1 MAGVSYSRIIMAY
14 IRKHPAP
21 LINDDGFDFEKAS
34 DEWVALCLWDQL
46 QDCFKDAQV
55 INEVLRL
62 AQSSPEL
69 LLKMNLRWSKNG

>member
-1 MAGVSYSRIIMAY
+1 MAY
-14 IRKHPAP
+14 IRKRAAP

-55 INEVLRL
+55 IKEVLRL
-62 AQSSPEL
+62 GQSSPEL
-69 LLKMNLRWSKNG
+69 LLKMNLRRLKNG